1 MAPPETPFPVS
12 QLEDRVQYVTKNLKE
27 KSRKLPQDFDLKR
40 DCELLQLV
48 QYSSTTAEELYER
61 LKSDPTARTEYFPFV
76 RLFRKCGQGDRMFHV
91 ETTAWE
97 GEHAW
102 KPTSKDAA
110 VEEKPSSANY
120 GSYFWSK
127 K

>member
-1 MAPPETPFPVS
+1 MAPPEKPFPVS

-27 KSRKLPQDFDLKR
+27 KSRKLPLDFDLKR
-40 DCELLQLV
+40 DCELLELV

-61 LKSDPTARTEYFPFV
+61 LKTDPTARTEYYPFV
-76 RLFRKCGQGDRMFHV
+76 RLFRRCGQGDKMFHV

-102 KPTSKDAA
+102 KPAQKVAE
-110 VEEKPSSANY
+110 VEGKSSFARY
-120 GSYFWSK
+120 GSYFWSQK
-127 K
+127 